1 MAGLLATGSVHKRGG
16 LFMLRAEIN
25 VGPIRADELKDAVR
39 IFLDAFSENVKA
51 VYGDNPRP
59 DAMLDVWTFFS
70 QEEPGGFLA
79 ARESSELIGYAL
91 FTQSLKRLQR
101 HAVVRGQVL
110 RWTLRAL
117 SGRYGIQWLQLSR
130 VLWNK
135 ILFVGSSGRFRT
147 HGDAQLLN
155 IAIHPAARGRGAAKA
170 LVVAG
175 MQYLAARGVPEV
187 RLEVR
192 PDNAAAISVYRRV
205 GFVERGQTRDAHGDW
220 LVMTA
225 DLEGMGDRT
234 PGQELRT

>member
-1 MAGLLATGSVHKRGG
+1 
-16 LFMLRAEIN
+16 MLRADID
-25 VGPIRADELKDAVR
+25 VGPIRAEELRDAVR
-39 IFLDAFSENVKA
+39 IFLGAFSENVKA
-51 VYGDNPRP
+51 VYGDSPRP

-70 QEEPGGFLA
+70 QDEPGGFLA
-79 ARESSELIGYAL
+79 AREGCTLIGYAL
-91 FTQSLKRLQR
+91 FTASLKRLQR
-101 HAVVRGQVL
+101 DAVVRGQVL

-117 SGRYGIQWLQLSR
+117 SGRYGIQWLQLGR

-147 HGDAQLLN
+147 QGDAQLLN
-155 IAIHPAARGRGAAKA
+155 IAVEPAARGRGAAKA

-175 MQYLAARGVPEV
+175 MEYLAGRGVPEV

-192 PDNAAAISVYRRV
+192 PDNAAAIRVYRGV

-225 DLEGMGDRT
+225 DLAGRSGGKGGED
-234 PGQELRT
+234 LRT